1 MSSATSLPRRS
12 TSRTILIAAFGT
24 FGVAFVDRPIG
35 AWIFGH
41 FGDRLGRKR
50 ILVTT
55 QLLMGCATVMVGATP
70 TADQI
75 GIAAPILIVLLRIVQ
90 GIAAGGELAGAALF
104 ARRAR
109 QLGSAASGP
118 CSRRW
123 AEDSRSFSRTRLCSR
138 LASASLMNNSSR
150 SGPVPREWP
159 AHSRRPVH
167 PPEDRRESRV
177 RGGGRL
183 EPQRRTIEVAVRPKR
198 GGASRARCSSSQE
211 SRSCRRPSPILAR
224 PTLRTSARRNSV

>member
-55 QLLMGCATVMVGATP
+55 QLLVGCATVMVGATP

-104 ARRAR
+104 GTESAPAGKRGFWTMFTS
-109 QLGSAASGP
+109 LGGGFSIVLANATLLAVGVGLSDEQFVSFG
-118 CSRRW
+118 
-123 AEDSRSFSRTRLCSR
+123 SRS
-138 LASASLMNNSSR
+138 
-150 SGPVPREWP
+150 
-159 AHSRRPVH
+159 
-167 PPEDRRESRV
+167 SRV
-177 RGGGRL
+177 
-183 EPQRRTIEVAVRPKR
+183 A
-198 GGASRARCSSSQE
+198 CS
-211 SRSCRRPSPILAR
+211 
-224 PTLRTSARRNSV
+224 